1 MGFLDTITGLAGQA
15 MSSAQSSKDGGNP
28 LLTGVLG
35 MLQNHEGG
43 LGGLVEKFKEKGLG
57 DIAASW
63 IGTGENLPITAEQL
77 KGVLGNETLGQMAS
91 QLGVSGDQLSGQ
103 LSGLLPQIIDK
114 LTPNG
119 QVAGGGFDLGQAMG
133 MLQGFLK
140 K

>member
-15 MSSAQSSKDGGNP
+15 MSSAQSSKNGGNP

-57 DIAASW
+57 DIAATW

-77 KGVLGNETLGQMAS
+77 KGILGNETLGQMAS
-91 QLGVSGDQLSGQ
+91 QLGVSGDQLSAQ

>member
-1 MGFLDTITGLAGQA
+1 MGLLDTITGLAGQA
-15 MSSAQSSKDGGNP
+15 MSSAQSSKNGGNP

-119 QVAGGGFDLGQAMG
+119 QVAGGGFDLSQAMG

>member
-15 MSSAQSSKDGGNP
+15 MSSVQSSKDGGNP

-43 LGGLVEKFKEKGLG
+43 LGGLVEKFREKGLG

-91 QLGVSGDQLSGQ
+91 QLGVSGDQLSAQ

>member
-15 MSSAQSSKDGGNP
+15 TSSAQSSKNGGNP

-91 QLGVSGDQLSGQ
+91 QLGVSGDQLSAQ

>member
-15 MSSAQSSKDGGNP
+15 MSSAQSSKNGGNP

-91 QLGVSGDQLSGQ
+91 QLGVSGDQLSAQ

-119 QVAGGGFDLGQAMG
+119 HVAGGGFDLGQAMG

>member
-1 MGFLDTITGLAGQA
+1 MGFLDSIAGLAGQA
-15 MSSAQSSKDGGNP
+15 MSSGQGNHP
-28 LLTGVLG
+28 LLQGVLG
-35 MLQNHEGG
+35 MLQNQEGG
-43 LGGLVEKFKEKGLG
+43 VAGLVQQFKDKGLG

-63 IGTGENLPITAEQL
+63 VGTGENLPISADQL

-91 QLGVSGDQLSGQ
+91 QLGVSNDQLSGQ
-103 LSGLLPQIIDK
+103 LSSLLPQVIDK

-119 QVAGGGFDLGQAMG
+119 TAAGGGFDASAALG

>member
-15 MSSAQSSKDGGNP
+15 MSSAQSSKTGGNP

-91 QLGVSGDQLSGQ
+91 QLGVSGDQLSAQ

>member
-43 LGGLVEKFKEKGLG
+43 VGGLVEKFKEKGLG

-63 IGTGENLPITAEQL
+63 IGSGENLPITAEQL

-119 QVAGGGFDLGQAMG
+119 QVAGGGFDLSQAMG

>member
-1 MGFLDTITGLAGQA
+1 MGLLDTITGLAGQA
-15 MSSAQSSKDGGNP
+15 LSSTQSSKIGGNP

>member
-15 MSSAQSSKDGGNP
+15 MSSAQSSKNGGNP

>member
-1 MGFLDTITGLAGQA
+1 MGLLDTITGLAGQA
-15 MSSAQSSKDGGNP
+15 MSSGNNSNP

-43 LGGLVEKFKEKGLG
+43 IGGLIEKFKEKGLG
-57 DIAASW
+57 DIASSW
-63 IGTGENLPITAEQL
+63 VGTGENLPITAEQL

-91 QLGVSGDQLSGQ
+91 QLGVSGDHLSGQ

-119 QVAGGGFDLGQAMG
+119 QVAGGAGGGFDLSQAIG

>member
-43 LGGLVEKFKEKGLG
+43 VGGLVEKFKEKGLG

-119 QVAGGGFDLGQAMG
+119 QVAGGGFDLSQAMG

>member
-15 MSSAQSSKDGGNP
+15 MSSAQSSKNGGNP

-119 QVAGGGFDLGQAMG
+119 QVAGGGFDLDQAMG

>member
-15 MSSAQSSKDGGNP
+15 MSSGNNSNP

-43 LGGLVEKFKEKGLG
+43 VGGLVEKFKEKGLG

>member
-15 MSSAQSSKDGGNP
+15 MSSAQSSKNGGNP

-91 QLGVSGDQLSGQ
+91 QLGVSGDQLSAQ